1 MDRELLQFL
10 IDREY
15 AIVVGDKA
23 VLTKKFKDLFPE
35 PVVST
40 LQLVATVD
48 KEAGKKELWNK
59 FIADAEIPHRVK
71 SNRGESYTVRQYS
84 LPAIN
89 KLVKVINT
97 PGIEYDMLVKS
108 TKQYYK
114 TVTFKQLL
122 SNYLIDD
129 TWLHEY
135 EEFKKGNVEQNT
147 GSGGNRFED

>member
-10 IDREY
+10 LDREY
-15 AIVVGDKA
+15 AVVVGDKP

-35 PVVST
+35 PKVST
-40 LQLVATVD
+40 LQLVATGDRVD
-48 KEAGKKELWNK
+48 DKKELWNK
-59 FIADAEIPHRVK
+59 FIIDADIPHRVK

-89 KLVKVINT
+89 KLIKVLNT
-97 PGIEYDMLVKS
+97 PGLDYDILVKS

-122 SNYLIDD
+122 SNYLVDD

-135 EEFKKGNVEQNT
+135 EEFKKGNVE
-147 GSGGNRFED
+147 GSTEGGGNRFED